1 MNTKLLKKNLL
12 WFLDRMTEEQL
23 ERMLWYAKKIL

>member
-1 MNTKLLKKNLL
+1 MGKTALMKNLL

>member
-1 MNTKLLKKNLL
+1 MDTKLLKKNLL

>member
-1 MNTKLLKKNLL
+1 MGKAALMKNLL